1 MRIAR
6 RIAKVLFWSLVL
18 CLSILAGGAWFAYWY
33 VTDSESVARL
43 IREHAIRYFP
53 RATLEPGRV
62 RTRLLA
68 GEVVFRQ
75 LQLRQQIDGISFEA
89 LKIPWLHIRINPRK
103 LLHGALEIRN
113 VEVVEP
119 ALRLRRRRDGSWSFQ
134 GLFADP
140 WPGPWIE
147 TPPISIR
154 KATLELIA
162 EEEPAPAPTTSPAWQ
177 APLPLAAAAK
187 IISIAGPGA
196 RRDAQS
202 PRASS
207 PLPSLAPARTAMGP
221 GSNPAILRDV
231 DLKIEAVEGALGQ
244 FRFDG
249 SARGDMFDRLSLKG
263 TVDMVSGSVSLE
275 GQLTGLTLSEML
287 RRRIPREL
295 RPAFQA
301 MALNGGVLDVEL
313 SKFRY
318 NPTATP
324 GRRVHYQALA
334 RLREGVWECPKL
346 PFPINDLSAL
356 FGIEDGQVTI
366 EHARGSN
373 GLTTLRALGT
383 LELGDP
389 KRLPL
394 DLRIDLI
401 DLELDQRL
409 RDRTP
414 AEYDE
419 LWDVF
424 QPRGRVSAALHL
436 VRAAADQP
444 LDLSATVLC
453 RDVAAVYRHFHY
465 PLDHLTGRLTLRSN
479 TMSVDLQT
487 LVGGQ
492 PLRLAGTIQN
502 PGVDAVVLL
511 DIDAE
516 SLPIDDVLKQAMPA
530 DVRKVVDQFRPRG
543 VVKAHARVDRKP
555 ETGPHARPE
564 GRLSI
569 DAEID
574 LRQECEITWDGLPYT
589 VRNLRGR
596 LEVHPDRWVFK
607 NMRGKSGQAIIS
619 ASGSVQKLGRRKRAE
634 AEDPL
639 KIDVYL
645 QAQEL
650 PFSGELREALP
661 PAWRKSWRT
670 INPSGASDV
679 EAEVH
684 VAPDQPE
691 HTHIVIT
698 PRPESNVRLEV
709 VRRAQPPLD
718 PGGVIELPM
727 EDVRGRFVFDD
738 GKVVMHDVNF
748 KFRGGPV
755 KFSRGTVFV
764 EDSGRFEL
772 GVNDLEIQ
780 KIRFDQ
786 DLRQKMPPLMADFA
800 LRLDD
805 SRTFR
810 ARGDLQIG
818 WTGTEG
824 VPAWCR
830 WKNTL
835 VVLNDNTVKTGIPL
849 EHIQGQLDHVSGWSN
864 GVALEAEGILKLESV
879 SLLGQQITQ
888 VESPFH
894 IGKGVAQLDHVK
906 GRFLRG
912 EILARDACWIRLDA
926 TPRYHAALSLQGAQ
940 LEEYARTISGRQSY
954 RGAIDAQ
961 IELNGQGNDV
971 RNLQGRGE
979 AHVTQGDL
987 GELPPMLRLAKV
999 VNTFANLNVVAP
1011 DRPRAP
1017 GKTAFD
1023 SADVAFTIKN
1033 GATTF
1038 DPIKFTGNAFS
1049 LQGKGTMDPQG
1060 NLDLR
1065 LNVLWG
1071 RDRFHF
1077 PLVSDF
1083 TREASTPFLIAHVQG
1098 TPAYPRPHIEA
1109 LPLFSELLRALGRN
1123 QANRQDR
1130 AD

>member
-6 RIAKVLFWSLVL
+6 RVAKVLFWGLVL
-18 CLSILAGGAWFAYWY
+18 CLSILAGGLWVAYWY
-33 VTDSESVARL
+33 ITDSESVARL

-53 RATLEPGRV
+53 HSVLEPGRV

-75 LQLRQQIDGISFEA
+75 LQLRQQVDGIFFEA

-103 LLHGALEIRN
+103 LLQGHLEVRN

-119 ALRLRRRRDGSWSFQ
+119 ALRLRRRRDGTWSFQ
-134 GLFADP
+134 DLFADP
-140 WPGPWIE
+140 WPAPWIE
-147 TPPISIR
+147 TPPITIR
-154 KATLELIA
+154 KATLELISD
-162 EEEPAPAPTTSPAWQ
+162 EDPAPATVTEPAGGAASPHPPGATVVSVSGPAAKPAPRAPRSPVPLPLTPTSPAM
-177 APLPLAAAAK
+177 
-187 IISIAGPGA
+187 
-196 RRDAQS
+196 
-202 PRASS
+202 
-207 PLPSLAPARTAMGP
+207 T
-221 GSNPAILRDV
+221 GSGLGGNPAILRDV
-231 DLKIEAVEGALGQ
+231 ELKIEAAGGGVGQ
-244 FRFDG
+244 FNFEG
-249 SARGDMFDRLSLKG
+249 SARGDMFDRLTLKG
-263 TVDMVSGSVSLE
+263 TVDMITGSVTLD
-275 GQLTGLTLSEML
+275 GQLSGLTLSEPL

-295 RPAFQA
+295 RPAVQA
-301 MALNGGVLDVEL
+301 MALNSGVVDLEL
-313 SKFRY
+313 NAFRY
-318 NPTATP
+318 DPAAAP
-324 GRRVHYQALA
+324 GNRLHYQVVA
-334 RLREGVWECPKL
+334 RLHEGVWECPKL
-346 PFPINDLSAL
+346 PFTVNDVSAQI
-356 FGIEDGQVTI
+356 GIEDGRVTI

-373 GLTTLRALGT
+373 GLTSLRAQGS

-389 KRLPL
+389 KHVPL
-394 DLRIDLI
+394 DLRVDLI

-414 AEYDE
+414 SEYDE

-424 QPRGRVSAALHL
+424 EPRGRVSAALHL
-436 VRAAADQP
+436 VRASALQP
-444 LDLSATVLC
+444 IDVSATVLC
-453 RDVAAVYRHFHY
+453 RDVAAVYRHFRY
-465 PLDHLTGRLTLRSN
+465 PLDHLTGRLTLQKKML
-479 TMSVDLQT
+479 TVDLQT

-492 PLRLAGTIQN
+492 PLRVVGTIQN

-511 DIDAE
+511 DINAE
-516 SLPIDDVLKQAMPA
+516 ALPIDDVLKRAMPA
-530 DVRKVVDQFRPRG
+530 DVRKVVDQFRPKG

-555 ETGPHARPE
+555 MTGPGARPE
-564 GRLSI
+564 GLLAI

-574 LRQECEITWDGLPYT
+574 LRQECEITWDRLPYT
-589 VRNLRGR
+589 IRNLRGR

-607 NMRGKSGQAIIS
+607 NMRGKNGQTIVT
-619 ASGSVQKLGRRKRAE
+619 ASGSVEKLGQRKRPDL
-634 AEDPL
+634 EDPL

-650 PFSGELREALP
+650 PFIGELREALP
-661 PAWRKSWRT
+661 PAWRKSWMI
-670 INPSGASDV
+670 INPSGSSDI

-684 VAPDQPE
+684 VAPGRED

-709 VRRAQPPLD
+709 SRSPHPPLD
-718 PGGVIELPM
+718 PGGTIDLPM

-738 GKVVMHDVNF
+738 GKVTMHDVNF
-748 KFRGGPV
+748 HFRGAPV

-764 EDSGRFEL
+764 EDTGRFEL
-772 GVNDLEIQ
+772 SVSDVEVE
-780 KIRFDQ
+780 KIRFDV
-786 DLRQKMPPLMADFA
+786 DLRQKMPPLMGQVAW
-800 LRLDD
+800 RLDD

-818 WTGTEG
+818 WTGKNG
-824 VPAWCR
+824 VPAWCK

-835 VVLNDNTVKTGIPL
+835 IVLNDNTVRTGIPL

-864 GVALEAEGILKLESV
+864 GYALEVEGVLRLDSV

-894 IGKGVAQLDHVK
+894 INKGVAQLDNVK

-912 EILARDACWIRLDA
+912 EILARDACWIRLDP

-940 LEEYARTISGRQSY
+940 LEEYARTISGRQSF
-954 RGAIDAQ
+954 RGLINAQ

-971 RNLQGRGE
+971 RNLQGGGD

-987 GELPPMLRLAKV
+987 GELPPVLRLAKV
-999 VNTFANLNVVAP
+999 VNTFANLNIASP
-1011 DRPRAP
+1011 ERPRTP

-1023 SADVAFTIKN
+1023 SADITFTIKD

-1038 DPIKFTGNAFS
+1038 DSIKFTGNAFS
-1049 LQGKGTMDPQG
+1049 LLGHGTMDPQT

-1077 PLVSDF
+1077 PLVSDL

-1098 TPAYPRPHIEA
+1098 TPAYPRPYIEP
-1109 LPLFSELLRALGRN
+1109 LPLFNELLKVLGRG
-1123 QANRQDR
+1123 QTRQE
-1130 AD
+1130 